1 MATIKVGDKVRL
13 LDNSYYSKDNDDD
26 LRPGVEGI
34 VAYSDYISTLTL
46 TDILPVCKMTPGLSM
61 KTNWNLHDSH

>member
-34 VAYSDYISTLTL
+34 VAYSDDFYLHV
-46 TDILPVCKMTPGLSM
+46 DIDGYSSSLQD
-61 KTNWNLHDSH
+61 DSWPFYEDELELA